1 MLGLRDCKH
10 IFAGPLPAGFLL
22 PVEDSGEQKVGGRE
36 QCLASGSDGM
46 IVVGNCDSS
55 KRNQGVY
62 PSFSSSRAVRA
73 GLQALAASDL

>member
-1 MLGLRDCKH
+1 M
-10 IFAGPLPAGFLL
+10 
-22 PVEDSGEQKVGGRE
+22 GGRE

-73 GLQALAASDL
+73 GLQALAAFDL